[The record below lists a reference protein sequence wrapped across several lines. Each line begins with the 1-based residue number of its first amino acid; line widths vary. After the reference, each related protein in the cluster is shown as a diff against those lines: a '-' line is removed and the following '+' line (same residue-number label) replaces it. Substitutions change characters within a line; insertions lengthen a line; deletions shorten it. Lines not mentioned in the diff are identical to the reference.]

1 MERSN
6 NWFRISPLIPIT
18 GEIKKA
24 HGINLNSMAGQRI
37 STYAYSVN
45 IFSACIY
52 RIRIFCNIMQSCPQH
67 LFTECTYVGI
77 QI

>member
-1 MERSN
+1 MRD
-6 NWFRISPLIPIT
+6 
-18 GEIKKA
+18 KKA
-24 HGINLNSMAGQRI
+24 HEINLDSMADQRI

-52 RIRIFCNIMQSCPQH
+52 RIRIFCKYMQSCPQH
-67 LFTECTYVGI
+67 VFTECAYVGN